1 MISYFGGKNK
11 MVEWIYPFIP
21 RNTKTYAEAF
31 SGAFWVYMNINGDY
45 SHIDKIIYNDINK
58 HMVNL
63 YACMREHETF
73 QEHFDKA
80 FKVGGLLYQKGDI
93 EQYKVDMKA
102 LYYKYNK
109 DVSVGNF
116 LDNPPTERPDFDAG
130 VQYAF
135 LITSAFNACYPRAA
149 GCSAFN
155 KDRLKMTALLNKL
168 KDERYQNKLEN
179 ITNIEN
185 LDFEEFINKYD
196 SKETFFYLDPPYE
209 DKDNK
214 RLDWYGVGED
224 NAFGRS
230 SHERLCNMLTKTKG
244 KWALSYYY
252 FEELEKWLPKDKY
265 RWEYKEY
272 FRSSAS
278 FSDTKEDMGTEVLI
292 MNYDMSD
299 NEYNEN
305 ATHFK
310 MPNKTTRKTTKSKK
324 KPSQELLDKVLEQ
337 IEMDVEMRDFT
348 AIEELLSFVPVK
360 NLEGYLPEEVSTK
373 CGIKD
378 FVNDVDKYLGPDDF
392 GGEDYPSDSGLYEAS
407 GLKDIFEEKDDFWN

>member
-11 MVEWIYPFIP
+11 MAEWIYPFIP
-21 RNTKTYAEAF
+21 RNTKTYVEPF

-45 SHIDKIIYNDINK
+45 SHIDNVVYNDINK

-63 YACMREHETF
+63 YACMKEHQTF

-80 FKVGGLLYQKGDI
+80 FEPGGILYKKGDI
-93 EQYKVDMKA
+93 EQYKVDMKE
-102 LYYKYNK
+102 LYYKYKK
-109 DVSVGNF
+109 DVSEGNF
-116 LDNPPTERPDFDAG
+116 LDNPPTERPDFDSG
-130 VQYAF
+130 VQYSF

-168 KDERYQNKLEN
+168 KDERYQKKLEN
-179 ITNIEN
+179 ITSVEN
-185 LDFEEFINKYD
+185 LDFEDLINKYD
-196 SKETFFYLDPPYE
+196 SEDTFFYLDPPYE

-224 NAFGRS
+224 NDFGRS
-230 SHERLCNMLTKTKG
+230 SHERLCKMLANTKG

-252 FEELEKWLPKDKY
+252 FDELEEWLPKDKY

-278 FSDTKEDMGTEVLI
+278 FSDSKEEKGTEVLI
-292 MNYDMSD
+292 MNYDMSEE
-299 NEYNEN
+299 EYNKN

-310 MPNKTTRKTTKSKK
+310 MPKKRATSTKKKSKK
-324 KPSQELLDKVLEQ
+324 KDEIVNKVLEQ
-337 IEMDVEMRDFT
+337 VKIDVEMQDLT
-348 AIEELLSFVPVK
+348 AISELLSTCTVK
-360 NLEGYLPEEVSTK
+360 NLESYLPEQEIVEQETK
-373 CGIKD
+373 
-378 FVNDVDKYLGPDDF
+378 
-392 GGEDYPSDSGLYEAS
+392 E
-407 GLKDIFEEKDDFWN
+407 LKIDQKIETDTKEKVLDESAEIDDFWD